1 MGKQCIATKHEKK
14 KQFDV
19 NRLSV
24 SNHDDFVSIEVP
36 GSTTAKKK
44 DIKKGN
50 KKGIMTNMS
59 SSNVSTPSN
68 TYNKNWE
75 NAVQRTYS

>member
-1 MGKQCIATKHEKK
+1 M
-14 KQFDV
+14 
-19 NRLSV
+19 SV
-24 SNHDDFVSIEVP
+24 TNHDDFVSIEHNML

-50 KKGIMTNMS
+50 KKGIMTNMT

-68 TYNKNWE
+68 NNNKNWDT
-75 NAVQRTYS
+75 V